1 MLNDEEDGNEEG
13 VLMDTPRGDETVL
26 MDTAAVP
33 QLAHDDDVISLLKQ
47 FHKAPANQKASK
59 QIKRHQ
65 SKVCGCWKSGVT
77 ATFARRLLKA
87 TKP

>member
-1 MLNDEEDGNEEG
+1 MKHQDHFDQWPCDHGLFLFN
-13 VLMDTPRGDETVL
+13 
-26 MDTAAVP
+26 
-33 QLAHDDDVISLLKQ
+33 LLKQ